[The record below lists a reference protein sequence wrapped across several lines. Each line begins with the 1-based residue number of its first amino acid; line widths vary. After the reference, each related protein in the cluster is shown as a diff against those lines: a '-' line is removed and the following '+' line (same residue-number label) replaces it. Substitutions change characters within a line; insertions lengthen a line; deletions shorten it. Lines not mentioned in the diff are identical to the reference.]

1 MSNFQI
7 MSAVTATY
15 KPQSGQ
21 SFRCSIDIPGWN
33 TPSGGQL
40 MFTVIVP
47 PGYPQPVFSVTHD
60 KKGKDDTWYTNI
72 SNNVTIPVDSGN
84 GGPGANGIYLG
95 TTSQLPSGLDGNM
108 QYAVVIWIS
117 YP

>member
-15 KPQSGQ
+15 KPQNGQ
-21 SFRCSIDIPGWN
+21 KFRCSIDIPGWN

-40 MFTVIVP
+40 MFTVTVP
-47 PGYPQPVFSVTHD
+47 DGYPQPFFSVTHD
-60 KKGKDDTWYTNI
+60 KSGKDVTWYTNV
-72 SNNVTIPVDSGN
+72 SNGDIINVDSGD
-84 GGPGANGIYLG
+84 GSPGPSNMYLG
-95 TTSQLPSGLDGNM
+95 TTSGLPSGDDGSM